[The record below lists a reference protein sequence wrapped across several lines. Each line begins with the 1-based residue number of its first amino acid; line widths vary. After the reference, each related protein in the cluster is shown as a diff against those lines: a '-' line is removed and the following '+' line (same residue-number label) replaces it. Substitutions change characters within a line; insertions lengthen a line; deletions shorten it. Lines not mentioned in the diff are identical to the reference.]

1 MDLWNLPSVVY
12 GFSLIKQQLFQK
24 SAQKNVIDELIDKKK
39 PNISFESLEL
49 HQQSNLRFGY
59 VLYVKNSQEGIVNGW
74 ADCYRK
80 AFFIE
85 PLHEK
90 SIPHS

>member
-1 MDLWNLPSVVY
+1 M
-12 GFSLIKQQLFQK
+12 
-24 SAQKNVIDELIDKKK
+24 
-39 PNISFESLEL
+39 SFESLEL
-49 HQQSNLRFGY
+49 HQQCNLRFGY